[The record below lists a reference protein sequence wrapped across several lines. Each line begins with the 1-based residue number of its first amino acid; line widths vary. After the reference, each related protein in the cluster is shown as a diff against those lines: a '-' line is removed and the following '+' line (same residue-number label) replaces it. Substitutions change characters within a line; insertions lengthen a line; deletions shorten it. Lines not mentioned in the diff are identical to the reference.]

1 MNGRDDRL
9 PLESLDPGHRDPGF
23 WIRFHHRVMA
33 GAQEELARRR
43 MAGGLSMAEVVFSWR
58 KTLVPLALIAAAIAG
73 LLLLGPAPEEPVQ
86 VVALE
91 EVLTEDL
98 YLLSTSG
105 VLSGE
110 RSLGAGVLIGLEGGF

>member
-9 PLESLDPGHRDPGF
+9 SLEPLDPGHRDPGF
-23 WIRFHHRVMA
+23 WIRFHQRVMA
-33 GAQEELARRR
+33 DAQKELARRR
-43 MAGGLSMAEVVFSWR
+43 MAGGLSVVEVVFSWR
-58 KTLVPLALIAAAIAG
+58 KTVVPLALMAAALAG
-73 LLLLGPAPEEPVQ
+73 LLLLGPAREEPAQ

-98 YLLSTSG
+98 NLLSTSG

-110 RSLGAGVLIGLEGGF
+110 KSLGEGVLAGLEGGF